1 MTTKTL
7 KIENAEY
14 VLTVDPQRRI
24 LRNASI
30 FVTDDRI
37 TAIGPAAE
45 LAELPAD
52 RVIDGSS
59 MLVTPGFVNT
69 HEHPDTVIMR
79 GAFPD
84 TFDPSYIPDS
94 SAVRSTMTE
103 EQSYLGTLASLTE
116 FLRGGTTC
124 IVTPGDTPHLRAA
137 IAAHEESGAR
147 TAVGWNVSDVENP
160 IQVPVMDTKAALADL
175 ERTLELYDGRG
186 NGRIRAWV
194 ALSHATENVS
204 RELVIGAKRL
214 ADEHG
219 TGMTVHQAA
228 RQSQVDNC
236 LAQHGMRPVEYLESI
251 GVAGPNVLLSHC
263 LLVTDNEIAV
273 MAGTGLRAG
282 MCPQAS
288 LRFGMGTSTHGQLPK
303 MLEAGVVVG
312 LGTDSTEFGPA
323 DILRAAFLAATLYK
337 DGRGDTSLIPAET
350 ALELAT
356 IRGAAAAGL
365 DHEVGSLE
373 VGKKAD
379 LVLFDTTRPGWRPLF
394 DPVSHLIYTADRQ
407 SVHTVIVDG
416 SVRVDAGHA
425 TFVNETELLL
435 RLQSEGE
442 KVLAAAGVTV
452 KHRWPVIGW

>member
-1 MTTKTL
+1 MTTGTL

-14 VLTVDPQRRI
+14 VLTVDPQRRV

-30 FVTDDRI
+30 FITGDRI
-37 TAIGPAAE
+37 TAIGSTAD
-45 LAELPAD
+45 LADLRAD

-69 HEHPDTVIMR
+69 HEHPDTMIMR
-79 GAFPD
+79 GAFED
-84 TFDPSYIPDS
+84 TYAPSYIPDTC
-94 SAVRSTMTE
+94 AVRATMTE
-103 EQSYLGTLASLTE
+103 EQSYVGTLASLTE

-124 IVTPGDTPHLRAA
+124 ILTPGDTPHLDAA

-160 IQVPVMDTKAALADL
+160 LQVPVMDTEAALANL
-175 ERTLELYDGRG
+175 KRTLETYDGRG

-194 ALSHATENVS
+194 ALSHATEWVS

-214 ADEHG
+214 ADEHN

-228 RQSQVDNC
+228 RQGQVDNC

-251 GVAGPNVLLSHC
+251 GVAGPNLLLAHC
-263 LLVTDNEIAV
+263 LYIDDHEIEI
-273 MAGTGLRAG
+273 MARTGLRAG

-288 LRFGMGTSTHGQLPK
+288 LRFGMGTSTRGQLPK
-303 MLEAGVVVG
+303 MLDASVVVG
-312 LGTDSTEFGPA
+312 LGTDSTEFGPG

-337 DGRGDTSLIPAET
+337 DGHGDTSLIPAET

-356 IRGAAAAGL
+356 IRGAAAVGL
-365 DHEVGSLE
+365 DHEIGSLE

-379 LVLFDTTRPGWRPLF
+379 LVLFDTRRPGWRPLYE
-394 DPVSHLIYTADRQ
+394 PVSHLIYTADRQ

-416 SVRVDAGHA
+416 SVRVDAGRA
-425 TFVNETELLL
+425 TFVDEAALM
-435 RLQSEGE
+435 RRVQDQGE
-442 KVLAAAGVTV
+442 KVLEAAGITV
-452 KHRWPVIGW
+452 KHRWPIIG